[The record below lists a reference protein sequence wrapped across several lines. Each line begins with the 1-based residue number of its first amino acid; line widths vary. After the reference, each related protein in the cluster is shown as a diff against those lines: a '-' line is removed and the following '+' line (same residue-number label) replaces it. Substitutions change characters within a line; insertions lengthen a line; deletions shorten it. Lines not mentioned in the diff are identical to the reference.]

1 MSLASPDGPEIFFLP
16 LAVADAAQ
24 VTASI
29 GVPAETLARR
39 IPDFVHQMLNGLD
52 SIPTGMLEVQ
62 TPADESPVRWV
73 VFEEPPEPEDA
84 FDLLPDDEEPKAVVL
99 GTLEAI
105 EGGLQVIFSV
115 HRADALES
123 GVSTQVR
130 GVLKASDP
138 ITGAKKLSERL
149 AQVLELP
156 WHAPPAGLLTRNPRA
171 FFKFLEG
178 LDNAALLSGDLS
190 IVANATAEALMK
202 PFTQALALDP
212 GFGLALRVAHATLAE
227 AVAGARIDTA
237 ECKRIFDGCFETA
250 PSDGEGCVQ
259 VADHLT
265 VLGDDERAMTWLQHA
280 THLDPPP
287 PKSLENLGILMANKG
302 DLQRARDLWLQ
313 GVEVDGHPDF
323 FAHLAR
329 LAFSEGKV
337 ADAWD
342 KTWRGLRRLHERS
355 RRAGEW
361 DDDGRG
367 AGVMLR
373 YLVDHLGEMWPSDVV
388 IAALVDLVDVLEFGE
403 DRVELGLCLIAVRKL
418 EAARSEIEGA
428 LGLELESPVRDQ
440 AVRALLGIQFPD
452 FERRFRKAVDQIIGN
467 GKKGH
472 AAGLA
477 QVELFLKA
485 KPTFWPAIFF
495 KGVALQ
501 RKGQDTQALDLM
513 AEVLHIRPSQ
523 PDALNELGVLFDRRG
538 NSKRALECVEE
549 ALEERPDDVQL
560 MANQALF
567 LAHLGRID
575 EARRV
580 LREALESAPHDS
592 DLRRI
597 LRGLS

>member
-1 MSLASPDGPEIFFLP
+1 MNDLQPEGPEIFFLP
-16 LAVADAAQ
+16 LAVADAPQ
-24 VTASI
+24 VSAAT
-29 GVPAETLARR
+29 GVAAETLARR
-39 IPDFVHQMLNGLD
+39 IPDFVHQVLNGLD

-62 TPADESPVRWV
+62 TPAEEDPVRWV
-73 VFEEPPEPEDA
+73 VFDEPPEPEDA

-99 GTLEAI
+99 GTLEAVT
-105 EGGLQVIFSV
+105 GGLQVVFTV
-115 HRADALES
+115 HRSDALDS

-130 GVLKASDP
+130 GTLSSDDP
-138 ITGAKKLSERL
+138 ILGAKKLSERL
-149 AQVLELP
+149 ARVLELP
-156 WHAPPAGLLTRNPRA
+156 WSAPPANLLTRNARA

-178 LDNAALLSGDLS
+178 LDNAALLSGDLA
-190 IVANATAEALMK
+190 IEPTGTAEELMK
-202 PFTQALALDP
+202 PFTEALALDP

-237 ECKRIFDGCFETA
+237 ECKRIFDGCFEAA

-259 VADHLT
+259 VADHLS

-280 THLDPPP
+280 THLVPPP

-302 DLQRARDLWLQ
+302 QAARARDLWMQ

-329 LAFSEGKV
+329 LAFSEGNV

-342 KTWRGLRRLHERS
+342 KVWHGLRRLLERA

-367 AGVMLR
+367 AGVLLR
-373 YLVDHLGEMWPSDVV
+373 YLVDHLAEMRPHAVV
-388 IAALVDLVDVLEFGE
+388 IDALVELVGVLDYGE
-403 DRVELGLCLIAVRKL
+403 DRIDLGLCLIAVRKL
-418 EAARSEIEGA
+418 TEARTELEGA
-428 LGLELESPVRDQ
+428 LRSELEPAIRDQ
-440 AVRALLGIQFPD
+440 AVRALLGLDVPD
-452 FERRFRKAVDQIIGN
+452 FEKRFRKAVDQIV
-467 GKKGH
+467 GKKGF
-472 AAGLA
+472 AAGLGELEVFLEA
-477 QVELFLKA
+477 QPA
-485 KPTFWPAIFF
+485 FWPALFF

-501 RKGQDTQALDLM
+501 RRNRDEEALDLM
-513 AEVLHIRPSQ
+513 AEVLHIRPGQ

-538 NSKRALECVEE
+538 NSKRALECIEE
-549 ALEERPDDVQL
+549 ALGERPDDVQL

-575 EARRV
+575 EARLV
-580 LREALESAPHDS
+580 LKKALETAPHDP

-597 LRGLS
+597 LRELD